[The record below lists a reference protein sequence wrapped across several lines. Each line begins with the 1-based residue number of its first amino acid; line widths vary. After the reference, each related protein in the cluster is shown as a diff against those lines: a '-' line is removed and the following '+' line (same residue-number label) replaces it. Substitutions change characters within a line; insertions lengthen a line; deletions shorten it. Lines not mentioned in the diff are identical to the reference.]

1 MRPTEVRKKEGK
13 FCDPPDGSKQERV
26 LFYFFFFFRRQP
38 FWLRC
43 QPKGPSFLNALLVCP
58 SVSLCLLPGG
68 GNGSRLRCARWKQR
82 RTKATEHSS
91 SWFRLSL
98 REQTYFFL
106 GFGARSATF
115 RQEIDHSLKVF
126 EKISYPLIL
135 LVFTHVSNNRGPN
148 LKKIYMRKP

>member
-1 MRPTEVRKKEGK
+1 MTLQMAASRKG
-13 FCDPPDGSKQERV
+13 
-26 LFYFFFFFRRQP
+26 FYFIFFLQTTAFLVEVPAKGTQFFKCSTRVP
-38 FWLRC
+38 I
-43 QPKGPSFLNALLVCP
+43 
-58 SVSLCLLPGG
+58 VSLCLLPGG

-98 REQTYFFL
+98 REQTHFFL